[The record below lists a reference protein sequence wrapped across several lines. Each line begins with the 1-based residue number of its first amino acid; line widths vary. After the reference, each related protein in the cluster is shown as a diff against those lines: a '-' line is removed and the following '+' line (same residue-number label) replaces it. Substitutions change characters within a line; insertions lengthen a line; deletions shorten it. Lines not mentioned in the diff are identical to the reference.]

1 MTTISPTRSPR
12 PTTYARPAGAGFF
25 AHTGYLTLRH
35 LRAAVRIPA
44 FVVMNVV
51 QPLIWLLLFGQLFQ
65 SVVEIPGFDGG
76 SSYLEF
82 LTPGIVMMMAL
93 FGSAW
98 AGTSYIEDMDRGVMD
113 RLLTSPTN
121 RGALMTAT
129 LVYQAIL
136 TIVQTLIV
144 LGVAWL
150 CGARFD
156 GGFGGIL
163 ILVLAAML
171 LTASFSAL
179 SNAAALLARNQTV
192 LIGLSQLITIP
203 LMFLSSALMDT
214 SLSADWVADVAAY
227 NPFEWAVVAGREALQ
242 ASPDWASVWVHLGLL
257 AGFTVVLTWV
267 ATRAFRAYQ
276 RSA

>member
-1 MTTISPTRSPR
+1 MTTITTPAR
-12 PTTYARPAGAGFF
+12 PASYARPAGAGFI

-51 QPLIWLLLFGQLFQ
+51 QPLIWLLLFGQLFT

-98 AGTSYIEDMDRGVMD
+98 AGTSYIQDMDRGVMD

-121 RGALMTAT
+121 RGALMVAT
-129 LVYQAIL
+129 LLYQALL
-136 TIVQTLIV
+136 TLVQSLIV

-150 CGARFD
+150 CGARF
-156 GGFGGIL
+156 GGGAVGIL
-163 ILVLAAML
+163 VLLLAAML

-179 SNAAALLARNQTV
+179 SNAAALLARDQTV
-192 LIGLSQLITIP
+192 LIGISQLITIP

-214 SLSADWVADVAAY
+214 SLSAGWVADVAAF
-227 NPFEWAVVAGREALQ
+227 NPVEWAVVAGREALQ
-242 ASPDWASVWVHLGLL
+242 ADPDWAIIGTDLGLL
-257 AGFTVVLTWV
+257 AVFAAVLAWV
-267 ATRAFRAYQ
+267 ATRAFRVYQ